1 MSTLTVWAP
10 PLPPYFLSRWS
21 SVSASSWQNSQH
33 SPLNVSATASQDKQ
47 EEVQRHVNS
56 NSWEEIILQN
66 QVLILSTMY
75 LYQEGW
81 GEVEIII
88 TGRFISGE
96 FTSYLWISAKEI
108 VNEEMLHLQLYE
120 ICYPHSGTSKALGPF
135 PVISSEKCAKGAT
148 QNRSRWNLDMYLR
161 PPPPSSGYHFTKIYM
176 MTKIKDE
183 GTEQSSMES
192 KIKSYT
198 AQGISLSSAPAHQ
211 SANQTYWTST
221 GVSSCGNCSATR
233 HTIFI

>member
-33 SPLNVSATASQDKQ
+33 SPLNVSATAPQDKQ

-96 FTSYLWISAKEI
+96 FTGYLWISAKEI
-108 VNEEMLHLQLYE
+108 VNEEMLNLQLYE
-120 ICYPHSGTSKALGPF
+120 IS
-135 PVISSEKCAKGAT
+135 VIHILAHLKL
-148 QNRSRWNLDMYLR
+148 LD
-161 PPPPSSGYHFTKIYM
+161 H
-176 MTKIKDE
+176 
-183 GTEQSSMES
+183 
-192 KIKSYT
+192 
-198 AQGISLSSAPAHQ
+198 SLSSLQKNVQKVLPRIAVDEI
-211 SANQTYWTST
+211 WTCTWGLLPHPVGTILQRST
-221 GVSSCGNCSATR
+221 WWQK
-233 HTIFI
+233 